1 MDLFTFHLFI
11 YSVAEKPA
19 TLTAAVLNNNV
30 EIVSQKKEKKNE
42 INEWKK
48 EKWRF
53 VHCIVLDK
61 CMRKHFV
68 LKRHLLLKLFNN
80 SKKKK

>member
-30 EIVSQKKEKKNE
+30 EIVSQKKEE
-42 INEWKK
+42 EEEWNKWVK
-48 EKWRF
+48 ERKMTICPL
-53 VHCIVLDK
+53 HCIG
-61 CMRKHFV
+61 
-68 LKRHLLLKLFNN
+68 
-80 SKKKK
+80 